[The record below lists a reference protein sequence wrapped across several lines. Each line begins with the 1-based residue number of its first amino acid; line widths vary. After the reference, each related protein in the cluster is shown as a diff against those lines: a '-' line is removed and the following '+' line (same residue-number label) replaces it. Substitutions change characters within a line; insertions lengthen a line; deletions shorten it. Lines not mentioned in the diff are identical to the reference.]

1 MTRRHL
7 LQAAV
12 VGSPAFPT
20 LFAERRVLF
29 NGRDFTGWRHY
40 GYGIWTVE
48 DGAIVAKYDPEKD
61 GPGYLFTT
69 EEFKDF
75 TVELEFWISKGG
87 NSGIFIRQP
96 LRENLGPRGD
106 TRPAHSPGDGV
117 EVQIEYNEPPNL
129 TGAIYDLQKP
139 TRVVGGEER
148 WNRCRIQCTGPR
160 VQVWIDGE
168 LVNGFDGLK
177 SLKGAIGFQM
187 HGGGRH
193 NHVVRFRNVQLI

>member
-12 VGSPAFPT
+12 IAPAALGG
-20 LFAERRVLF
+20 LFAERRTLF

-40 GYGIWTVE
+40 GYGVWTVE
-48 DGAIVAKYDPEKD
+48 AGDIVAKYDPERD
-61 GPGYLFTT
+61 GPGYMFTT
-69 EEFKDF
+69 EVFEDF
-75 TVELEFWISKGG
+75 TIELDFWISKGG

-96 LRENLGPRGD
+96 LRDISPRGD
-106 TRPAHSPGDGV
+106 ARPAHSPGDGV
-117 EVQIEYNEPPNL
+117 EVQIDYNDLPNP
-129 TGAIYDLQKP
+129 TGAIYNLQKP
-139 TRVVGGEER
+139 SRVVGGEER

-168 LVNGFDGLK
+168 LVNDFSGLV
-177 SLKGAIGFQM
+177 SPKGAIGFQM